1 MLVNN
6 LWFLIAWNAL
16 LLLRDLQS
24 SLFLPLKSDLYIL
37 DIYGKE
43 SFQVLELQHVQIKQ
57 QLVPKVVNVSL

>member
-6 LWFLIAWNAL
+6 LWFLIARNAL

-24 SLFLPLKSDLYIL
+24 SPFLPLKSNLYIL

-43 SFQVLELQHVQIKQ
+43 WLQVSELQHVQIKE
-57 QLVPKVVNVSL
+57 QLVSKVVNVNL